1 MRTMRLGTREADL
14 EARRDF
20 ERALS
25 IDPAYARAHSGLSL
39 SYFNDWSC
47 AAWDRWDENER
58 KAFEHALE
66 AARLD
71 EHDHVTHCILGRILV
86 YRREFERAAEH
97 LARALALNPNDP
109 DVLAHLALGRAYLGE
124 PELGLEL
131 GLAARRMNPF
141 HPEWYFPCIAANHF
155 VAQRPRE
162 ALELLERAPDGHADT
177 RAFMAAGY
185 GHLGESAR
193 ARDHAGRFLARFR
206 RDIAPGAAAT
216 DAVSWALRVNPFRR
230 EADRAYLLDGLA
242 RAGLQGV

>member
-1 MRTMRLGTREADL
+1 MGLRIVLAAPSRARPGTTSRTLGGLPGRRPAVTNQVCGSGRTRPTRRGAPPLRSGDLRPCWLRGMRTMRLGTREADL

-86 YRREFERAAEH
+86 CRREFERAAEH

-131 GLAARRMNPF
+131 GSRRAA
-141 HPEWYFPCIAANHF
+141 
-155 VAQRPRE
+155 
-162 ALELLERAPDGHADT
+162 
-177 RAFMAAGY
+177 
-185 GHLGESAR
+185 
-193 ARDHAGRFLARFR
+193 
-206 RDIAPGAAAT
+206 
-216 DAVSWALRVNPFRR
+216 
-230 EADRAYLLDGLA
+230 
-242 RAGLQGV
+242 